1 MHEGW
6 PLWKPVMNHPN
17 RKNLINEYQTFDGD
31 RLTVRW
37 HTDRS
42 YSSNVFYK
50 QAYLEN
56 VWSKFFEIVELRRRF
71 PRFQD
76 VLILRKRK

>member
-6 PLWKPVMNHPN
+6 PLWKPVMRHPDLA
-17 RKNLINEYQTFDGD
+17 KLINEDRTFDGN

-37 HTDRS
+37 RSEQS
-42 YSSNVFYK
+42 YSSNIFYK
-50 QAYLEN
+50 QAYLEQ
-56 VWSKFFEIVELRRRF
+56 VWSKFFEILEIRRRF

-76 VLILRKRK
+76 VLILRKRG